1 SGRGPSDTSNSW
13 NSPGLI
19 SAPALAVQVIFE
31 VTSVTGAPCTSMGV
45 SRVVF
50 SVTAVQPAVGLT
62 ETEAMGASGGR
73 KTSSLTVDAL
83 ARSFGTRKATL
94 VKLPCSAV
102 RGLTVT

>member
-1 SGRGPSDTSNSW
+1 AS
-13 NSPGLI
+13 I
-19 SAPALAVQVIFE
+19 SCNAQAVISTTALAVQVIFE
-31 VTSVTGAPCTSMGV
+31 YASVTGARYTSKGV

-62 ETEAMGASGGR
+62 ETKAMGASGGR